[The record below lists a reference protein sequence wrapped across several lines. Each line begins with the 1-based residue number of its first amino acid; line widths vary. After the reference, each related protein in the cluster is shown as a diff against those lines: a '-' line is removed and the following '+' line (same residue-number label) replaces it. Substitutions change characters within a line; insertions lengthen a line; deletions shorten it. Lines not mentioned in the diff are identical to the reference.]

1 MKTVNRI
8 LALFMCLVLISGVFT
23 GCQSIQAMLDSI
35 PDSTEETVNP
45 GIDKVGYTLPYIRT
59 DSLNPYECEDENNR
73 NICNLLY
80 DPLYSVSNDFKA
92 VGVIADSSSF
102 SENKK
107 KLTVSIRAEAKFTD
121 GSNVTASDVVYS
133 FVLAKNN
140 NYYSAYLKNI
150 SDASVSDASS
160 VAFTLRTA
168 NEYEANNLIFPII
181 KKNSD
186 KDNTH
191 SDEYSSNL
199 PIGSGRYTVKE
210 ENGIKTLAVNK
221 IRLGSY
227 HPEYNLIGLKDITE
241 VSSIPNLF
249 ELNEIDFYTESFNDG
264 AYKRYTGECATFETT
279 NLTFLGINS
288 NCSVLNESAVR
299 RAIALL
305 LNRPDLMSV
314 SCAGFAVAAQTPF
327 HPSFFGLEGCT
338 LPPIKH
344 DKQAAISLLEEAGY
358 NIVSNYGIRYS
369 PEKGKLELRL
379 VVNKNNSFKLA
390 MARSIQQ
397 ALAEADITVVLKEYS
412 YNGYIN
418 TVESGAWDLY
428 IGETKLSN
436 SFNLN
441 VFFAQNGNVG
451 YGIDPECETAESYRQ
466 FMNGDAKMQ
475 DFLDTFADELP
486 FIPLG
491 YRRGM
496 TIRSTKIK
504 TNVTSI
510 INDYLSN
517 IDEWTVE

>member
-8 LALFMCLVLISGVFT
+8 LALFMCLVMITGVFT
-23 GCQSIQAMLDSI
+23 GCQSIQAMLDAI
-35 PDSTEETVNP
+35 PDSTKETVNP
-45 GIDKVGYTLPYIRT
+45 GIDKIGYTLPYIRT

-80 DPLYSVSNDFKA
+80 DSLYTVNNDFKSS
-92 VGVIADSSSF
+92 GVIAESNSF
-102 SENKK
+102 SENGK
-107 KLTVSIRAEAKFTD
+107 KLTVSIKTDVKFTD
-121 GSNVTASDVVYS
+121 DSNVTASDVVYS
-133 FVLAKNN
+133 FVLAKNS

-150 SDASVSDASS
+150 SDASARDAST
-160 VAFTLRTA
+160 VVFTLRTA
-168 NEYEANNLIFPII
+168 NPYEAGNLIFPII

-186 KDNTH
+186 KDTTH
-191 SDEYSSNL
+191 SDEYSSDL
-199 PIGSGRYTVKE
+199 PVGSGRYTVKD
-210 ENGIKTLAVNK
+210 ENGTKTLVVNK
-221 IRLGSY
+221 NRLGSY

-249 ELNEIDFYTESFNDG
+249 ELNEIDFYTESFSDG
-264 AYKRYTGECATFETT
+264 AYKRYNGESTNYETT
-279 NLTFLGINS
+279 NFAFLGINS

-305 LNRPDLMSV
+305 INRPDLMSV

-327 HPSFFGLEGCT
+327 HPSFYDLEGCT

-344 DKQAAISLLEEAGY
+344 DKKAAISLLEEAGY
-358 NIVSNYGIRYS
+358 DIVSEYGIRYS
-369 PEKGKLELRL
+369 PDKGKLELRL
-379 VVNKNNSFKLA
+379 LVNKNNSFKLA

-397 ALAEADITVVLKEYS
+397 ALAEADIVVVLKEYS
-412 YNGYIN
+412 YNAYIN
-418 TVESGAWDLY
+418 AVESGAWDLY

-451 YGIDPECETAESYRQ
+451 YGINSECETADSYRQ
-466 FMNGDAKMQ
+466 LMKGEIGMQ
-475 DFLDTFADELP
+475 DFLDIFADELP

-491 YRRGM
+491 YRQGL
-496 TIRSTKIK
+496 TVRSTRIK
-504 TNVTSI
+504 KDVKTT

-517 IDEWTVE
+517 IDEWTAE